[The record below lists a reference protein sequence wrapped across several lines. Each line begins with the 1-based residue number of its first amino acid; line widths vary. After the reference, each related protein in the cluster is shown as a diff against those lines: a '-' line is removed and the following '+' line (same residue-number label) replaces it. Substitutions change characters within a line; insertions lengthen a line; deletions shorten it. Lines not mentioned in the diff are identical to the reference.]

1 MSDPGERPMARPA
14 RISSKHLAGSLKQ
27 HPLLQNVL
35 AQGER
40 ILHVSRLYE
49 SVVPAALFRISR
61 VANFKSGIIVIHADH
76 GAAATKLKQLSRH
89 LTDEFVK
96 RGVECTGIEIRV
108 QDAPNQYNE
117 LPAKQRP
124 LSEQALA
131 FMQDAAQKLDSDSP
145 LRRQIETLIE
155 RAPRAKGPVKG
166 E

>member
-1 MSDPGERPMARPA
+1 MARPA
-14 RISSKHLAGSLKQ
+14 RSSSKHLAGSLKQ

-61 VANFKSGIIVIHADH
+61 VANIKSGIIVIHADH
-76 GAAATKLKQLSRH
+76 GAAATKLKQLPRH

-108 QDAPNQYNE
+108 QDAPQQYHHSQ
-117 LPAKQRP
+117 PKQKP
-124 LSEQALA
+124 LGEQALA
-131 FMQDAAQKLDSDSP
+131 FMQDAAQKLDTDSP

-155 RAPRAKGPVKG
+155 RAPRAKEPLKG